1 MAEVG
6 ERKKSYQ
13 EKTRSG
19 TSLAVQWLR
28 LHTSTA
34 GSAGLMLE
42 ELTSH
47 MSQTVAKKWKTEKEK
62 TNKQTTKQQEER
74 GTLNKGVGRMLSV
87 NRAFTK
93 VLLAWGRKPQVST
106 LLN

>member
-42 ELTSH
+42 VLRSH
-47 MSQTVAKKWKTEKEK
+47 MSQTVAKKWKTEKE
-62 TNKQTTKQQEER
+62 NKQTN
-74 GTLNKGVGRMLSV
+74 NKTAR
-87 NRAFTK
+87 
-93 VLLAWGRKPQVST
+93 RKGNSE
-106 LLN
+106 